1 MTRIAFFG
9 TDSFS
14 IGVLNAMEAAG
25 VEVELIV
32 APADRPA
39 GRKLAMTAPPIAEW
53 ARERDIDLFQPEK
66 LDAEAIEALRDCGE
80 FDAFVVASYGK
91 IIPQAVLDLP
101 KAGCLNVH
109 PSPLPK
115 HRGASPLEFT
125 ILADER
131 TTGVTII
138 EMDAKMDHGPIAAF
152 REVVMP
158 EWPARPVFEA
168 QCAQIGGELIAEVLP
183 AYGAGTLEM
192 REQNHD
198 DATFTKKVSK
208 ADAQITLEQI
218 QSGDRAAFLKIQA
231 YASWPNAWFTIPSPS
246 AQEITMRVV
255 VKAAHFEGS
264 PENGKLVVDRV
275 VPEGSREMDWDAF
288 VLGYLK

>member
-1 MTRIAFFG
+1 MSRIAFFG

-14 IGVLNAMEAAG
+14 IGVLEAMEAAG

-39 GRKLAMTAPPIAEW
+39 GRKLVMTPPPIAEW

-66 LDAEAIEALRDCGE
+66 LNEEAIEALRDCGE
-80 FDAFVVASYGK
+80 FDVFVVASYGK

-131 TTGVTII
+131 KTGVTII

-152 REVVMP
+152 REVIVD
-158 EWPARPVFEA
+158 EWPARPEFEA
-168 QCAQIGGELIAEVLP
+168 QCARIGGELIAEVLP
-183 AYGAGTLEM
+183 AYIDGTLEM
-192 REQNHD
+192 HEQNHD
-198 DATFTKKVSK
+198 DATFTKKISK

-218 QSGDRAAFLKIQA
+218 LAGERSAFLKIQA

-246 AQEITMRVV
+246 APEISMRVV
-255 VKAAHFEGS
+255 VKKAHFEGT
-264 PENGKLVVDRV
+264 PTEGKLIVDRV
-275 VPEGSREMDWDAF
+275 VPEGSREMDWESF
-288 VLGYLK
+288 ERGYLK